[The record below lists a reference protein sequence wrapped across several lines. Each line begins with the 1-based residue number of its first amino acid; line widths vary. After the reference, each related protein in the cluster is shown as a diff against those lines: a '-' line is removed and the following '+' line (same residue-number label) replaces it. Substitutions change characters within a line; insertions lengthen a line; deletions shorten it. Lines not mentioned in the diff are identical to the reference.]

1 MGPEKSVRYGRTKPD
16 AKKACVDD
24 SKERIMADS
33 TSRPPKSEGSVDD
46 LGDPDVQADLHN
58 DEDAPQDDAT
68 DQANKTNDEA

>member
-1 MGPEKSVRYGRTKPD
+1 MRKKHALMTVKSASWQIPPAAHRR
-16 AKKACVDD
+16 AKAVL
-24 SKERIMADS
+24 
-33 TSRPPKSEGSVDD
+33 TT